1 LRALSLFATAR
12 ILALFQLTSKG
23 PLNHKPVALPV
34 DVRGDFIYG
43 PRML

>member
-1 LRALSLFATAR
+1 LRLSSGAR

-23 PLNHKPVALPV
+23 PLTDKPVALPV